1 MKWIKFEGK
10 LVKSFKFKDFDNA
23 IEFINNVALISKQ
36 LNHHPKIINIYNVV
50 DIELWTHDSNSITDL
65 DYKLAKQID
74 SIDQK

>member
-36 LNHHPKIINIYNVV
+36 LNHHPKIINIYNTV

-65 DYKLAKQID
+65 DYKLAKEID
-74 SIDQK
+74 SIVII

>member
-23 IEFINNVALISKQ
+23 IEFINNVALVSKQ

>member
-23 IEFINNVALISKQ
+23 IEFINNVALVSKQ

-65 DYKLAKQID
+65 DYKLAKEID
-74 SIDQK
+74 SIIII

>member
-1 MKWIKFEGK
+1 MKWIKLEGK
-10 LVKSFKFKDFDNA
+10 LVKSYKFKDFDNA

-65 DYKLAKQID
+65 DYKLAKERD
-74 SIDQK
+74 SIS

>member
-1 MKWIKFEGK
+1 MKWIKLRGK

-23 IEFINNVALISKQ
+23 IEFINNVALVSKQ

-65 DYKLAKQID
+65 DYKLAKEID
-74 SIDQK
+74 SIIII

>member
-23 IEFINNVALISKQ
+23 IEFINNVALVSKQ

-65 DYKLAKQID
+65 DYKFAKEID
-74 SIDQK
+74 SIT